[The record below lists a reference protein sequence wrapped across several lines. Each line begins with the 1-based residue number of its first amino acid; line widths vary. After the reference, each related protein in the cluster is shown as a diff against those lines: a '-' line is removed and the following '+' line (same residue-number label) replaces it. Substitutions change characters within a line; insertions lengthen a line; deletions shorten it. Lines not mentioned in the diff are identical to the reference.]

1 MTELNQERT
10 EPAAARSLTA
20 GGLLKQA
27 RQAKGLHIAA
37 LAASIKVAQRKLEL
51 LEADRYAELPD
62 ATFTRALAQTVCRSL
77 KIEAAPVL
85 ALLPAASGGRLDHM
99 GAGINAPFR
108 DRPGRGEPTDWLRL
122 AASPAAWGPALV
134 LLAAALVYFLPSSVF
149 SGLQFRPAPTAS
161 ATPIT
166 PITPTTP
173 TTPVVPAM
181 TAPTTVPAAAPTAV
195 AESGSAAAAS
205 SPSGAVETVFSAPA
219 LTEATPVAAVTAVM
233 GSAATGSAAT
243 AAAAITSGGLLASTD
258 AAAPG
263 GILQLRASS
272 ESWVEVQDAK
282 RQMLL
287 SRMLMAGETVKL
299 DGELPLRLKVGNAS
313 GTEVRFRGQA
323 VNLASGTVGNIARLE
338 LK

>member
-161 ATPIT
+161 ATPVV
-166 PITPTTP
+166 
-173 TTPVVPAM
+173 PVVPAM
-181 TAPTTVPAAAPTAV
+181 TAPTTLPVAAATAV
-195 AESGSAAAAS
+195 AESASGSLPAPVVASAAS

-233 GSAATGSAAT
+233 GSAATGFAAT

>member
-10 EPAAARSLTA
+10 VPAAARSLTA

-77 KIEAAPVL
+77 KIDAAPVL

-161 ATPIT
+161 ATPVV
-166 PITPTTP
+166 
-173 TTPVVPAM
+173 PVVPAM
-181 TAPTTVPAAAPTAV
+181 TAPTTLPVAAATAV
-195 AESGSAAAAS
+195 AESASGSLPAPVVASAAS

-219 LTEATPVAAVTAVM
+219 LTEATPFAAVTAVM
-233 GSAATGSAAT
+233 GSAATGFAAT